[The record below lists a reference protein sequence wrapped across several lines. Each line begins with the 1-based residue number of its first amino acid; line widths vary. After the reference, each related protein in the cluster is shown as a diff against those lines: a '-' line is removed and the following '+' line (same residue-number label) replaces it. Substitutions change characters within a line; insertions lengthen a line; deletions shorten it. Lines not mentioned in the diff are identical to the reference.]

1 MFSKKIEKYITSEH
15 LLQDGTSVIVAL
27 SGGADSVALFRVLS
41 ELGYQ
46 LKAVHCNFHLRGA
59 ESDRDELFVRELC
72 AIQQTDLEVVHFDTE
87 KYAAEHRVSIEM
99 AARELRYNYFE
110 HVRMESGA
118 EAVAVAH
125 HRDDS
130 VETLLLNLIRGT
142 GINGLKGIRP
152 KNGYV
157 VRPLLVVSRQ
167 EILDYLKKI
176 GQDFVT
182 DSTNLHDD
190 YTRNK
195 IRLNLIPLMEQ
206 INPSVKESLWLTA
219 NRLAETAAVYN
230 RAMEKEKERVSSFTK
245 DGNLSIDIN
254 AWFKSD
260 APRNLL
266 YELLS
271 PYGFNA
277 SQLED
282 IYLSAGS
289 EPGRRFYSSG
299 YELLLDRGC
308 WLVYPLVQPAICSF
322 VIDVPEGTCV
332 LPDGSGILEWRTVP
346 YNERFEIPRER
357 HIACLDTLLLE
368 FPLGVRRVEKGDRFV
383 PFGMRGQKTLSDY
396 MTDRKFSLHRK
407 KCQWVVCSGEKIVW
421 LVGERSDNRFRI
433 TAQTRQVLVLTFYS
447 KK

>member
-1 MFSKKIEKYITSEH
+1 M
-15 LLQDGTSVIVAL
+15 QDGASVIVAL
-27 SGGADSVALFRVLS
+27 SGGADSVALFRILS

-72 AIQQTDLEVVHFDTE
+72 DAHKIDLEVVHFDTE
-87 KYAAEHRVSIEM
+87 KYAVGHGLSIEM
-99 AARELRYNYFE
+99 AARELRYDYFE
-110 HVRMESGA
+110 RTRAEMGA
-118 EAVAVAH
+118 EAIAVAH

-142 GINGLKGIRP
+142 GINGLKGMRP
-152 KNGYV
+152 KNGHV
-157 VRPLLVVSRQ
+157 VRPLLTVSRI

-230 RAMEKEKERVSSFTK
+230 RAMEKEKERVSYFTEN
-245 DGNLSIDIN
+245 GILCIDVK
-254 AWFKSD
+254 AWADSD
-260 APRNLL
+260 APHNLI

-277 SQLED
+277 AQLED
-282 IYLSAGS
+282 ISLSAGS

-308 WLVYPLVQPAICSF
+308 WLVYPLVQTEVLPLEIKTSEGIC
-322 VIDVPEGTCV
+322 I
-332 LPDGSGILEWRTVP
+332 LPDGNGRLEWQTLRCD
-346 YNERFEIPRER
+346 ERFEIPRER
-357 HIACLDTLLLE
+357 HVACLDVSLLK
-368 FPLGVRRVEKGDRFV
+368 FPLVVRRVEKGDRFM

-396 MTDRKFSLHRK
+396 MTDRKFSRYQK
-407 KCQWVVCSGEKIVW
+407 KCQWVVCSGEKIAW

-433 TAQTRQVLVLTFYS
+433 TAQTQQVLVLTYHAG
-447 KK
+447 KPEC